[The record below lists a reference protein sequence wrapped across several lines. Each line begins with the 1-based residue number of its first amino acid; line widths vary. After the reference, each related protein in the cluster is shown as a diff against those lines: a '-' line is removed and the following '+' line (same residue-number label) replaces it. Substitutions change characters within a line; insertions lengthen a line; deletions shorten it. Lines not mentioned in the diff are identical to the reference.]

1 MNVLQ
6 DFNLELRV
14 PANYK
19 KCNLSSFLQS
29 VALAAVGVGLWL
41 SIYTKSF
48 AVIVGAEV
56 SADCHNVQWNLRIT
70 DTLGTGLLSF
80 VERLSL
86 SRRLSPRG
94 CGFTR
99 LVTSVLC
106 SVEARALMEV
116 EPCRA

>member
-80 VERLSL
+80 VERLS
-86 SRRLSPRG
+86 PRG